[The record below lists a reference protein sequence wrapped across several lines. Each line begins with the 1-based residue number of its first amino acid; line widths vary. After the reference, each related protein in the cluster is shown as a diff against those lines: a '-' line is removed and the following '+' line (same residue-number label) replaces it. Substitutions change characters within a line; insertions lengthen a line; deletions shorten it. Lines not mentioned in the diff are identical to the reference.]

1 MRIINLKSSNED
13 SFKHSIL
20 LSLHYY
26 DISNNL
32 EKINNFQK
40 YEHKYIFKSNNPN
53 EFELNNP
60 SIWLTI
66 TDTNNNIIYKS
77 NNNSNDKAIIVKINA
92 YSYASIRPIKN
103 KYIKLKELLKQFT
116 HEELKDLLLNKI
128 IPF

>member
-40 YEHKYIFKSNNPN
+40 YEHKYILKSNNPN

-60 SIWLTI
+60 SI
-66 TDTNNNIIYKS
+66 
-77 NNNSNDKAIIVKINA
+77 
-92 YSYASIRPIKN
+92 
-103 KYIKLKELLKQFT
+103 
-116 HEELKDLLLNKI
+116 
-128 IPF
+128 